1 MLSPKARNFVNL
13 TRGMAVT
20 FTWNT
25 HCERC
30 EVVSVAVHTTSD
42 VPNGNAEPVAR
53 VQVVDT
59 GVTPPVTVGAGYCTN
74 ANDVSL
80 STLMSAGHVMT
91 GAGTTG
97 GVGGMGPPESSFEQ
111 PAYPTSVS
119 STARIRRVGRSG

>member
-1 MLSPKARNFVNL
+1 MLSPKARNFVSF

-30 EVVSVAVHTTSD
+30 DVLSVAVQMTSV
-42 VPNGNAEPVAR
+42 VPNGNAEPAAR

-74 ANDVSL
+74 ANEVSL

-91 GAGTTG
+91 GAAMTG
-97 GVGGMGPPESSFEQ
+97 GVGGIGPPESSFEQ
-111 PAYPTSVS
+111 PAYPTSVRT
-119 STARIRRVGRSG
+119 TAR